1 MPLPPE
7 WLAIQDQTL
16 INSGITNDDDSVWGA
31 TAVSVLAGMTQN
43 VTPVA
48 TQVYQNEAYTF
59 DVQAL
64 DITRVWAVD
73 NNRDGQ
79 ITFDDADSTTPAQPF
94 HFWVNDS
101 KESGD
106 VSEAANAAPGS
117 GSPNYALNHV
127 NGRADLVN
135 FFPVALCLSNVL
147 QWLPPTNGWEYH
159 LAQANSAVKFVYT
172 SLTPTNAF
180 DYLTNVTATAG
191 YGVNGDEAPQSA
203 DTIAVSSSGT
213 KLDTNWLAQVQNNGG
228 YGVVLMEG
236 CATTAQPLNLEIWK
250 NGQKLG
256 GVPLYLSISGVE
268 QMYRWINLRHV
279 TGETE
284 TRTTDVNQPAN
295 NPDSLSDGKQFV
307 FVHGYNVNEQSAQGW
322 SAEMFKRLYQS
333 HSHAMFTAVTWYG
346 EEGQWPVFGI
356 TPDYYEN
363 VVNAFDTASNLAV
376 TVNALPGQKYIAG
389 HSLGNM
395 VVSSAIADWGL
406 NVNAYFAIDAAVA
419 MEAYNSGIGEN
430 PHLVPTQYW
439 PNYHTNLWASYWFS
453 LFPPGDNRTNLT
465 WQNRFGNIPAAY
477 DYYSSTEDVLAD
489 ADGQSHSVF
498 ATAYSW
504 MNQEMY
510 KGSWASA
517 IITLFSHSEAGWS
530 FNIYY
535 SNYGVDDANAIP
547 NSKLMTNSFF
557 GSFSDSALYGSGG
570 SAEAAIPAVR
580 EKVLADG
587 IPALSN
593 PLGSN
598 LLNGFGQNVDRN
610 MNGYKGLNADG
621 LWPRSGDDW
630 QHSDIAKIAYPFNHR
645 VFEQIVT
652 DGGLR

>member
-106 VSEAANAAPGS
+106 VSEAPNAAPGS

-159 LAQANSAVKFVYT
+159 LAQADSAVKFVYT

-250 NGQKLG
+250 NGQK
-256 GVPLYLSISGVE
+256 
-268 QMYRWINLRHV
+268 
-279 TGETE
+279 
-284 TRTTDVNQPAN
+284 TRRRAALPQHQRRGTDV
-295 NPDSLSDGKQFV
+295 
-307 FVHGYNVNEQSAQGW
+307 
-322 SAEMFKRLYQS
+322 
-333 HSHAMFTAVTWYG
+333 
-346 EEGQWPVFGI
+346 
-356 TPDYYEN
+356 
-363 VVNAFDTASNLAV
+363 
-376 TVNALPGQKYIAG
+376 
-389 HSLGNM
+389 
-395 VVSSAIADWGL
+395 
-406 NVNAYFAIDAAVA
+406 
-419 MEAYNSGIGEN
+419 
-430 PHLVPTQYW
+430 
-439 PNYHTNLWASYWFS
+439 
-453 LFPPGDNRTNLT
+453 
-465 WQNRFGNIPAAY
+465 
-477 DYYSSTEDVLAD
+477 
-489 ADGQSHSVF
+489 SV
-498 ATAYSW
+498 
-504 MNQEMY
+504 
-510 KGSWASA
+510 
-517 IITLFSHSEAGWS
+517 
-530 FNIYY
+530 
-535 SNYGVDDANAIP
+535 D
-547 NSKLMTNSFF
+547 
-557 GSFSDSALYGSGG
+557 
-570 SAEAAIPAVR
+570 
-580 EKVLADG
+580 
-587 IPALSN
+587 
-593 PLGSN
+593 
-598 LLNGFGQNVDRN
+598 
-610 MNGYKGLNADG
+610 
-621 LWPRSGDDW
+621 
-630 QHSDIAKIAYPFNHR
+630 
-645 VFEQIVT
+645 
-652 DGGLR
+652 

>member
-1 MPLPPE
+1 M
-7 WLAIQDQTL
+7 
-16 INSGITNDDDSVWGA
+16 
-31 TAVSVLAGMTQN
+31 
-43 VTPVA
+43 
-48 TQVYQNEAYTF
+48 
-59 DVQAL
+59 
-64 DITRVWAVD
+64 
-73 NNRDGQ
+73 
-79 ITFDDADSTTPAQPF
+79 
-94 HFWVNDS
+94 
-101 KESGD
+101 
-106 VSEAANAAPGS
+106 
-117 GSPNYALNHV
+117 
-127 NGRADLVN
+127 
-135 FFPVALCLSNVL
+135 
-147 QWLPPTNGWEYH
+147 
-159 LAQANSAVKFVYT
+159 
-172 SLTPTNAF
+172 
-180 DYLTNVTATAG
+180 
-191 YGVNGDEAPQSA
+191 
-203 DTIAVSSSGT
+203 
-213 KLDTNWLAQVQNNGG
+213 
-228 YGVVLMEG
+228 
-236 CATTAQPLNLEIWK
+236 
-250 NGQKLG
+250 
-256 GVPLYLSISGVE
+256 PLYLSISGVE

-307 FVHGYNVNEQSAQGW
+307 FVHGYNVNEQSARGW

>member
-159 LAQANSAVKFVYT
+159 LAQADSAVKFVYT

-307 FVHGYNVNEQSAQGW
+307 FVHGYNVNEQSARGW

-430 PHLVPTQYW
+430 PQSCADT
-439 PNYHTNLWASYWFS
+439 
-453 LFPPGDNRTNLT
+453 
-465 WQNRFGNIPAAY
+465 
-477 DYYSSTEDVLAD
+477 VLAEL
-489 ADGQSHSVF
+489 SHESLGELLFQFV
-498 ATAYSW
+498 
-504 MNQEMY
+504 
-510 KGSWASA
+510 SA
-517 IITLFSHSEAGWS
+517 GRQPHQFDLAEPFWKHPCCLRLLLFHGRC
-530 FNIYY
+530 
-535 SNYGVDDANAIP
+535 
-547 NSKLMTNSFF
+547 F
-557 GSFSDSALYGSGG
+557 G
-570 SAEAAIPAVR
+570 
-580 EKVLADG
+580 
-587 IPALSN
+587 
-593 PLGSN
+593 
-598 LLNGFGQNVDRN
+598 
-610 MNGYKGLNADG
+610 
-621 LWPRSGDDW
+621 
-630 QHSDIAKIAYPFNHR
+630 
-645 VFEQIVT
+645 
-652 DGGLR
+652 